1 MSRDRRDVE
10 DRVRTLL
17 ETFRMKRALDVL
29 AAVLPADKPG
39 RTQTL
44 EVFERLLRTELDD
57 RRERRIARRLE
68 DSHLPDRPTLETF
81 EFNFQPKLDK
91 AHVLDLAQLAWVE
104 RKEDLVLVGDPGVG
118 KSHIAKALCVLAAGQ
133 ERRVLY
139 TTCADMML
147 DLHAALADGSLRSR
161 VKRYTSPELLLI
173 DDLGYDPIE
182 QEHAREAQLL
192 HKVLDGRHGRVSTIV
207 TSNLDVDAWAEYLG
221 HPQLTMA
228 LLDKL
233 LFRATAIRIDGP
245 SYRLDQHNRRQSAR
259 KSKKAEGGAGSE
271 RASSQ

>member
-1 MSRDRRDVE
+1 MPHDSRDVE
-10 DRVRTLL
+10 GRVRTLL
-17 ETFRMKRALDVL
+17 EAFRMKRTLEVL
-29 AAVLPADKPG
+29 ADVLPADKPG

-44 EVFERLLRTELDD
+44 QTVERLLRAELDD
-57 RRERRIARRLE
+57 RRERRIVRRLD

-81 EFNFQPKLDK
+81 DFAFQPKLDK
-91 AHVLDLAQLAWVE
+91 ALVLDLALLAWVD

-139 TTCADMML
+139 TTCSDMML
-147 DLHAALADGSLRSR
+147 DLHAALADGSLRKR
-161 VKRYTSPELLLI
+161 VKRYTSPELLCI
-173 DDLGYDPIE
+173 DDLGYDPLE
-182 QEHAREAQLL
+182 QEHAREAQVL
-192 HKVLDGRHGRVSTIV
+192 HKVLEGRHGKGSTIV
-207 TSNLDVDAWAEYLG
+207 TSNLNVEAWAEYLG

-245 SYRLDQHNRRQSAR
+245 SYRLEQHKMRQSAR
-259 KSKKAEGGAGSE
+259 KHKKPEENS
-271 RASSQ
+271 R

>member
-1 MSRDRRDVE
+1 MSRDQRDVQG
-10 DRVRTLL
+10 RVRVLL
-17 ETFRMKRALDVL
+17 EALGMKRALEVL
-29 AAVLPADKPG
+29 ASEMPADKSG

-44 EVFERLLRTELDD
+44 EAFERLLRAELDA
-57 RRERRIARRLE
+57 RRERRIARRL
-68 DSHLPDRPTLETF
+68 DASRLPDRPTLDTF
-81 EFNFQPKLDK
+81 DFAFQPKLDK
-91 AHVLDLAQLAWVE
+91 ALVLDLALLAWVD

-139 TTCADMML
+139 TSCSDMML
-147 DLHAALADGSLRSR
+147 DLHAALADGSLRRR
-161 VKRYTSPELLLI
+161 VKRYTSPALLLI
-173 DDLGYDPIE
+173 DDLGYDPLE

-192 HKVLDGRHGRVSTIV
+192 HKVLEGRHGKAATIV

-233 LFRATAIRIDGP
+233 LFRAIAIRIDGP
-245 SYRLDQHNRRQSAR
+245 SYRLDQHKKRQAARRQ
-259 KSKKAEGGAGSE
+259 KKPGGAP
-271 RASSQ
+271 